1 MNMTKQDLSELT
13 GLSYRQIFNI
23 NKKLVEAGRDS
34 LFVRGDGDGYDLAT
48 FVRRWIDYRVEAE
61 TENAG
66 DLEAVKAAHEAVK
79 MRKTQLEVDRME
91 NSLVEAREVRRVWGD
106 IANAVMQNLLR
117 LPGTLAPQLSGM
129 ENTDLITSLLD
140 SEIRKVLTAL
150 SDLPLPGYLLA
161 AEEDETDGED
171 V

>member
-1 MNMTKQDLSELT
+1 MTKQDLSELT

-23 NKKLVEAGRDS
+23 NKKLVEAGKDS
-34 LFVRGDGDGYDLAT
+34 LFVRGEKGDGFDLAT

-61 TENAG
+61 TENCG
-66 DLEAVKAAHEAVK
+66 DLEAVKAQHEAVK

-117 LPGTLAPQLSGM
+117 LPGTLAPQLAGM
-129 ENTDLITSLLD
+129 ENTDLIQGILD
-140 SEIRKVLTAL
+140 TEIRKTLTAL

-161 AEEDETDGED
+161 AEEDEEDGEEA
-171 V
+171 